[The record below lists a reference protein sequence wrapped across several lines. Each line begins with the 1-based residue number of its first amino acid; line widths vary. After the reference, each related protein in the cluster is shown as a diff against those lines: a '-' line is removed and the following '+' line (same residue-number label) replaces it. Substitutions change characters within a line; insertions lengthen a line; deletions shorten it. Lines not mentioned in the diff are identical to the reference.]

1 MPYTNL
7 FIEDNLETGL
17 KDTMNICISSV
28 DCRLYT
34 VLDKNNTNSLTFCV
48 VTKKVK
54 KCSAFTC
61 TCPDTRNRRSI
72 DTAHGKNRTNSD
84 SLFRITIP
92 ICKFKFIYDE
102 RICDTAPTDVTFTEK
117 NSFDNQVKYT
127 TTMDKLLKED
137 NIKLEEGDNLKSLT
151 FQVTCITVI

>member
-7 FIEDNLETGL
+7 FIEDDLEAGL
-17 KDTMNICISSV
+17 KYPMNICISSV

-48 VTKKVK
+48 VTKKMK

-61 TCPDTRNRRSI
+61 TCPDTRNRRYINTSYG
-72 DTAHGKNRTNSD
+72 HVGNNSD
-84 SLFRITIP
+84 SKLKITEP

-102 RICDTAPTDVTFTEK
+102 RICDTAPTDVTFTEN